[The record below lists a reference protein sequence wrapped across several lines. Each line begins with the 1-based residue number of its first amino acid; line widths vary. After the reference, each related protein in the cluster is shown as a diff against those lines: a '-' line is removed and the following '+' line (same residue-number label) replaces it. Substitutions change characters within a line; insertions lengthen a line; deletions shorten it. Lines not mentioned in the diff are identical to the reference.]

1 MSHGHAHGHGHDDHG
16 GSNKKIGLLIAI
28 LALLLSFAEMG
39 NKLSENESIAK
50 NLEAS
55 NFWSFFQAKTIR
67 RTAIQVAAEEMQ
79 VTVTSITDPA
89 SKAKAEAQIKKWT
102 DTAARYESEPE
113 TGEGRKELAARAKVA
128 EQRRDFT
135 KARAHVFEYA
145 SALLQIAIVI
155 ASTAVITGL
164 MAMAFGAIALG
175 FGGIGLMAIA
185 IWAPMALHFGH

>member
-1 MSHGHAHGHGHDDHG
+1 MAHGHGHGHDDHG

-55 NFWSFFQAKTIR
+55 NLWSFFQAKTIR
-67 RTAIQVAAEEMQ
+67 RTAIQVASEEMQ
-79 VTVTSITDPA
+79 VSAGSIADPA
-89 SKAKAEAQIKKWT
+89 TKAKAEAQIKKWN
-102 DTAARYESEPE
+102 DTATRYETEPE
-113 TGEGRKELAARAKVA
+113 TGEGRRELAARAKVA
-128 EQRRDFT
+128 ETRRDLT

-145 SALLQIAIVI
+145 SALFQIAIVI

-164 MAMAFGAIALG
+164 MIMAFGAIALG
-175 FGGIGLMAIA
+175 VGGIGLMGVA
-185 IWAPMALHFGH
+185 IWAPMLLNFGH